1 LVAGTNARGFQERAF
16 PRSGSEANPLY
27 AQWFPV
33 AINANHLLRIY
44 HDRCRK
50 LSKMKK
56 LPAHRA
62 GLAGH
67 LPVAVLKCEEGMA
80 TPNTYCLLQVGLPRH
95 ILQWGI
101 GVYDL

>member
-1 LVAGTNARGFQERAF
+1 
-16 PRSGSEANPLY
+16 
-27 AQWFPV
+27 
-33 AINANHLLRIY
+33 
-44 HDRCRK
+44 
-50 LSKMKK
+50 MKK

-67 LPVAVLKCEEGMA
+67 FPVAVLKCEEGMA